1 MQRDTFLLLLG
12 PHGTGPYQEVEYYRA
27 FDRHVNDEGF
37 RLVPLISANAR
48 APGLPFLGFPHLFFT
63 YRLPV
68 CKESYMETYSQYGG
82 MSRCRGSLDQ
92 NTWRSPV

>member
-48 APGLPFLGFPHLFFT
+48 APACRFWDLPASSSHTGCLSVRSRIWRHT
-63 YRLPV
+63 A
-68 CKESYMETYSQYGG
+68 SMEA
-82 MSRCRGSLDQ
+82 
-92 NTWRSPV
+92 